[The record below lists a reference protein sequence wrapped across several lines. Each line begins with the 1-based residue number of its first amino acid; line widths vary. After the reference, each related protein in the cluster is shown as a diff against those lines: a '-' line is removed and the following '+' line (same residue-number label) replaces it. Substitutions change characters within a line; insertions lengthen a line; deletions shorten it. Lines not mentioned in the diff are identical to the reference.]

1 MDYDII
7 NQVYEEIISI
17 VNDYARKN
25 NCEYEVARKLSFA
38 LLGYYLVMGPEIFK
52 KLNILLDSVRIYEF
66 ISNEDYQKKAIEIS
80 PKLEENK
87 HNLRYNPITI
97 WDYRYD
103 SNNNFLGGIPNIL
116 YMRDKTIDNVLSI
129 SHEMSHGLEGVSA
142 SVESE
147 DEDYVYINQGF
158 THLTVDKESNRF
170 RVEGGSGFI
179 ELVTSSLENRIL
191 NEFLKLDVQK
201 IDSSLLREFLGEIKV
216 YKSKNVMSRSY
227 DLLNSIFKDLT
238 DNPEFYDLIKDYFY
252 DNDENGFKVKYESYG
267 NGLIYKVLKDAAE
280 HLSADNLSVSDAIYY
295 GDIIK
300 RQAENFN
307 KATNYEPDKK
317 LLILV

>member
-147 DEDYVYINQGF
+147 DEDYVYINQRF

-280 HLSADNLSVSDAIYY
+280 HLSVDNLSVSDAIYY